1 MAAGA
6 TRWIL
11 LAAPLTLA
19 GCSSV
24 DEAYHAIADPVQ
36 TAFSDI
42 RHAVTARTS
51 APSATPTAP
60 SAPRP
65 ESTAQAQP
73 PPAPDPAPAPAP
85 ELKPVVVNGLSE
97 KAVQTLLG
105 QPAAKDGPAP
115 GQTWTYRS
123 GSCEVELFL
132 FPDVTQGSLHV
143 LDYRVSGAGS
153 RADQQQACLRRVSGD
168 RSG

>member
-1 MAAGA
+1 M
-6 TRWIL
+6 RWVL
-11 LAAPLTLA
+11 LAAPLVLA

-24 DEAYHAIADPVQ
+24 NEAYHAVADPVQ

-42 RHAVTARTS
+42 RHAVSARTS
-51 APSATPTAP
+51 SPSAAP
-60 SAPRP
+60 SAPPAGRP
-65 ESTAQAQP
+65 ESTAQTQS
-73 PPAPDPAPAPAP
+73 PPAPDPAPAPTP

-97 KAVQTLLG
+97 KAVQALMG

-168 RSG
+168 RNG

>member
-1 MAAGA
+1 M
-6 TRWIL
+6 RWVLLGVL
-11 LAAPLTLA
+11 LAAPLVLA

-24 DEAYHAIADPVQ
+24 NEVYHAVADPVQ

-42 RHAVTARTS
+42 RHAVSARTS
-51 APSATPTAP
+51 APSAAP
-60 SAPRP
+60 STPPAGRP
-65 ESTAQAQP
+65 ESTTQTQS
-73 PPAPDPAPAPAP
+73 PPAPDPAPTPKP
-85 ELKPVVVNGLSE
+85 EVKPVVVNGLSE

-153 RADQQQACLRRVSGD
+153 KADEQQACLRRVSGD
-168 RSG
+168 RNG

>member
-1 MAAGA
+1 M
-6 TRWIL
+6 RWILLGVL
-11 LAAPLTLA
+11 LAAPLVLA

-24 DEAYHAIADPVQ
+24 NEAYHAVADPVQ
-36 TAFSDI
+36 TAFIDI
-42 RHAVTARTS
+42 RHAVSARIS
-51 APSATPTAP
+51 APPAGRS
-60 SAPRP
+60 
-65 ESTAQAQP
+65 ESTTQAQP

-97 KAVQTLLG
+97 KAVQSLLG

-115 GQTWTYRS
+115 GQTWTYHS

>member
-1 MAAGA
+1 M
-6 TRWIL
+6 RWVL
-11 LAAPLTLA
+11 LTAPLVLA

-24 DEAYHAIADPVQ
+24 NEAFHAIADPVQ
-36 TAFSDI
+36 IAFSDI
-42 RHAVTARTS
+42 RHAVSARTS
-51 APSATPTAP
+51 APSAAP
-60 SAPRP
+60 SAPPAARP
-65 ESTAQAQP
+65 ESTAQTKS
-73 PPAPDPAPAPAP
+73 PPAPDPAPAPTP

-115 GQTWTYRS
+115 GQTWTYHS

-153 RADQQQACLRRVSGD
+153 RADEQQACLRRVSGD

>member
-1 MAAGA
+1 M
-6 TRWIL
+6 RWVL
-11 LAAPLTLA
+11 LAAPLVLA

-24 DEAYHAIADPVQ
+24 NEAYHAVADPVQ
-36 TAFSDI
+36 MAFSDI
-42 RHAVTARTS
+42 RHAVSARTS
-51 APSATPTAP
+51 APSAAP
-60 SAPRP
+60 SAPPAGRP
-65 ESTAQAQP
+65 ESTAQTKS
-73 PPAPDPAPAPAP
+73 PPAPDPAPAPTP

>member
-1 MAAGA
+1 M
-6 TRWIL
+6 RWVLLGVL
-11 LAAPLTLA
+11 LAAPLVLA

-24 DEAYHAIADPVQ
+24 NEVYHAVADPVQ

-42 RHAVTARTS
+42 RHAVSARIPS
-51 APSATPTAP
+51 SSATP
-60 SAPRP
+60 SAPAAGRA
-65 ESTAQAQP
+65 ESTTQTQS
-73 PPAPDPAPAPAP
+73 PPAPDPAPTPKP
-85 ELKPVVVNGLSE
+85 EVKPVVVNGLSE

-153 RADQQQACLRRVSGD
+153 KADEQQACLRRVSGD